1 MCPLNERHRLVLKV
15 IAMWKNPFIAA
26 ALALTLSAC
35 ASTSAVHSPPASA
48 NATTATAGCAAN
60 DRSPSANKICA
71 SPGATYTQ
79 DQLRRTGVV
88 GNTAQALRQLDPSI
102 TLR

>member
-1 MCPLNERHRLVLKV
+1 
-15 IAMWKNPFIAA
+15 MWKNTFIAA

-35 ASTSAVHSPPASA
+35 ASTSAVQSPPASA
-48 NATTATAGCAAN
+48 NAATATAGCANN
-60 DRSPSANKICA
+60 DRSPRADKTCA